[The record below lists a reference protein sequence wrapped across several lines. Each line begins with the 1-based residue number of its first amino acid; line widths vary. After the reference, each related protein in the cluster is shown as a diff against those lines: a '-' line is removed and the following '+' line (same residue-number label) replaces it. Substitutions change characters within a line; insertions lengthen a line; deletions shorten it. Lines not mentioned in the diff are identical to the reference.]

1 MNERQPY
8 SYTVLR
14 YVHDVVSGESLNAG
28 VVMHAPA
35 SGFLKVRT
43 RTTAGRLKHA
53 FPDLDPAVFADAMQA
68 VERGVGALVQQAG
81 PSGLRDPRTDARAHA
96 LKVVPDDDSALQ
108 WSPAGAGLTVDPART
123 FERLYERYVSRYDP
137 TPASGCEGDEA
148 HGAGADA

>member
-1 MNERQPY
+1 MNEKQPY

-43 RTTAGRLKHA
+43 RTTAGRLKQA

-81 PSGLRDPRTDARAHA
+81 PSGLRDRRTDARAHA

-108 WSPAGAGLTVDPART
+108 WSPAGAGLTADPART
-123 FERLYERYVSRYDP
+123 FERLYERYVTRYDP
-137 TPASGCEGDEA
+137 TPAAGPEGDEPQ
-148 HGAGADA
+148 GAGADA